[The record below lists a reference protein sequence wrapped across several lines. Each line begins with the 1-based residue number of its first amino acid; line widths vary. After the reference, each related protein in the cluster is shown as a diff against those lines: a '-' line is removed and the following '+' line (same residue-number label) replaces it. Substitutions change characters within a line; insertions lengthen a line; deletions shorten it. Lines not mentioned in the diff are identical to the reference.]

1 MKSYIVLFNILF
13 ISLLAFNCGGME
25 YRNSGR
31 ERILLAAGDTHNGW
45 YFAGSAQV
53 DIDGTVNGD
62 VFVAGGVVNIRGTVN
77 GLLAAAGGQVNI
89 SGTVTDRIIC
99 AGGTVRLSGKTDKSL
114 FAGGGSVVIERG
126 ATVGE
131 YLLAGGSDVQVRG
144 VVSRDARIG
153 AGDLR
158 VTGEIKGDLDAGV
171 ENFETEEGSRVGG
184 NLTVTAKDSA
194 RVRILPGTVLG
205 QIHMK
210 AGKEIPVHR
219 TLGLTGGQIVFHILF
234 FLSLCATALVL
245 SFLFPH
251 QLASVGTILN
261 GRPGESVLVGLA
273 GLVLIPVTT
282 IVLFLTVIGIPLGLF
297 LISYLAW
304 LAYLSQMAVGIYLG
318 YRIFGYDGKRGWGLL
333 GPVVLGILAVHLCML
348 IPFVNVVVILG
359 GLILGVGALLL
370 ITQEQVMILR
380 SR

>member
-1 MKSYIVLFNILF
+1 MKTLVVMLNLVLVSF
-13 ISLLAFNCGGME
+13 LAFNCSGTE
-25 YRNSGR
+25 YRTSGKD
-31 ERILLAAGDTHNGW
+31 RILLASGEIHDGW
-45 YFAGSAQV
+45 YFAGSTQV

-62 VFVAGGVVNIRGTVN
+62 VFVAGGVVNVTGTVN
-77 GLLAAAGGQVNI
+77 GLLVAAGGQVNI

-99 AGGTVRLSGKTDKSL
+99 AGGVIRLSGKTAKSL
-114 FAGGGSVVIERG
+114 FAAGGTVIIERG

-131 YLLAGGSDVQVRG
+131 YLLAGASEVQVGG
-144 VVSRDARIG
+144 VVTRDAKVG

-158 VTGEIKGDLDAGV
+158 VTGEIQGNLDAGV
-171 ENFETEEGSRVGG
+171 ESFETEVGSRVGG
-184 NLTVTAKDSA
+184 NVTVTAKDTT

-205 QIHMK
+205 QIHLK
-210 AGKEIPVHR
+210 AGRETPAPRI
-219 TLGLTGGQIVFHILF
+219 LGLTGGQIVFHILF

-273 GLVLIPVTT
+273 GLILIPVAA
-282 IVLFLTVIGIPLGLF
+282 IILFLTVIGIPLGLF
-297 LISYLAW
+297 LFMYLAW
-304 LAYLSQMAVGIYLG
+304 LAYLSQMAIGIYLG

-333 GPVVLGILAVHLCML
+333 GPVVLGTLIVHLCAF
-348 IPFVNVVVILG
+348 IPFVNVVVFLG

-370 ITQEQVMILR
+370 VTQEQFMTLR